1 MTHCPRILGIDPGS
15 RVVGFALIGAKKPIP
30 RVPADWKILDAGIMR
45 ANANLAMPPRLTELH
60 ATLFDLVAELGPT
73 AAGIEKAFQ
82 GVNAQSAI
90 KLGEARGALIAAIGR
105 HGIPVHEI
113 TPAEVKRVVAG
124 HGAATKEQVYQAL
137 QALMGFNKGDLPL
150 DASDALAIAFAV
162 SLKAFLPEPA
172 ARRKTPLKRRFS
184 QPEY

>member
-1 MTHCPRILGIDPGS
+1 M
-15 RVVGFALIGAKKPIP
+15 
-30 RVPADWKILDAGIMR
+30 
-45 ANANLAMPPRLTELH
+45 
-60 ATLFDLVAELGPT
+60 
-73 AAGIEKAFQ
+73 
-82 GVNAQSAI
+82 
-90 KLGEARGALIAAIGR
+90 
-105 HGIPVHEI
+105 
-113 TPAEVKRVVAG
+113 VAG